1 MRAVLPLLLAGFAI
15 AGEEPGLAVPLASA
29 RARSLREEGKKAWE
43 AAAPVWTKAKAREV
57 VEPDVLAAA
66 VASVEEAVAKW
77 EQSLRVEW
85 DDATNGALA
94 EACRAWYGMRA
105 LLPAAPADD
114 AKREAGRR
122 RRVQEVRKLVMEHGA
137 ARRLETQVRRC
148 DRCDGRGV
156 LRAAFG
162 DRPAECPA
170 CDRRGARPHRE
181 SILAAQWF
189 VRSPLYRADTG
200 NAVRMDLDLRR
211 AASDAARLAPFV
223 HSVGIDGEVEDHD
236 VWARVRAKE
245 KVTNEPRGR
254 AETRQVEYVFFRV
267 GRVWYLWDDRYDA
280 AVLPDPAARPA
291 TGSGPAGSTAGSPS
305 GRG

>member
-1 MRAVLPLLLAGFAI
+1 MRAVFLLLLAGFAF
-15 AGEEPGLAVPLASA
+15 AGEEPGLAVPLTSV
-29 RARSLREEGKKAWE
+29 RARSLREEGRKAWD
-43 AAAPVWTKAKAREV
+43 AAAPVWTKAKAGEV
-57 VEPDVLAAA
+57 VEPGALAAA
-66 VASVEEAVAKW
+66 VAAVEDAVAKW

-85 DDATNGALA
+85 DDATNGTLA
-94 EACRAWYGMRA
+94 EACRAWYGMRV
-105 LLPAAPADD
+105 LLPADPADD
-114 AKREAGRR
+114 TRREAGRR

-137 ARRLETQVRRC
+137 ARRLEMQIRRC

-162 DRPAECPA
+162 DRPADCPA
-170 CDRRGARPHRE
+170 CDRRGAVPHRG
-181 SILAAQWF
+181 SILDAQWL

-211 AASDAARLAPFV
+211 AGSDAARLAPFV
-223 HSVGIDGEVEDHD
+223 QSVGIDGEVEDHD

-245 KVTNEPRGR
+245 KVTDEPRGKPV
-254 AETRQVEYVFFRV
+254 TRQVEYVFFRV

-280 AVLPDPAARPA
+280 SVLPDPAARPA
-291 TGSGPAGSTAGSPS
+291 TGSGPAGSTAGSPN